1 MFYVPMVVLFIL
13 SAICA
18 IPPVIRFETGE
29 HELAREWWVTVQ
41 RAIKFGIG
49 NQRLELLH
57 EERGCLVEIIGIE
70 CG

>member
-1 MFYVPMVVLFIL
+1 MVFLLIL
-13 SAICA
+13 SVICG
-18 IPPVIRFETGE
+18 IPPVIRLETSE

-57 EERGCLVEIIGIE
+57 EERGRFVEVVWIE
-70 CG
+70 CR